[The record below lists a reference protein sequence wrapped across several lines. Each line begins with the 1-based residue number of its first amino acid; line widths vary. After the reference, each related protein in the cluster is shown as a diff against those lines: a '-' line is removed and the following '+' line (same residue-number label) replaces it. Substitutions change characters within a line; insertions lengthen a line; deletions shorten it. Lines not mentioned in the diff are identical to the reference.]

1 MAFEM
6 DNEFE
11 SAVQIK
17 VIGVGGGGGNAV
29 NRMIDAGIRGAEF
42 ISVNTDKQ
50 ILNFSKATHKI
61 QIGEKSTRGQGAGG
75 LPEVGEKAA
84 EESRDI
90 ITDLLQGTDMVFITG
105 GMGGGTGTGAA
116 PVIASIAKEMGC
128 LTIGVVTKPFKF
140 EGRNRMTLAQKGIA
154 KLAQQVDSL
163 IVIPNDRLKYVSEQ
177 RITLKNAFEKADEVL
192 LQGVRSISELIKIPG
207 FINLDFADVTSVMQ
221 NAGYAHMGVG
231 RASGKDKAEVAANAA
246 VTSPLLE
253 TEIKGAK
260 GVIMSIK
267 SSEDIDLEDVEVAA
281 DIITQAADPDAVI
294 TWGVA
299 YDENLEDEMVIT
311 VIATGFGND
320 ANSSDALLNDI
331 KSSAANM
338 PKMPEM
344 PVFNAAPAV
353 EETAKQEPV
362 VNAVKSEPVMPNF
375 DPAPKAVVEEP
386 KREVR
391 SSGSKD
397 KLEEDEFYVI
407 LDDLMKGN
415 R

>member
-50 ILNFSKATHKI
+50 ILAFSKATHKI

-75 LPEVGEKAA
+75 SPEVGEKAA
-84 EESRDI
+84 EESREI

-128 LTIGVVTKPFKF
+128 LTVGVVTKPFKF
-140 EGRNRMTLAQKGIA
+140 EGRNRMSLAQKGIA
-154 KLAQQVDSL
+154 KLAEQVDSL
-163 IVIPNDRLKYVSEQ
+163 IVIPNDRLKYVSDQ

-207 FINLDFADVTSVMQ
+207 FINLDFVDVTSVMQ

-320 ANSSDALLNDI
+320 GASVDKTFAGFSSV
-331 KSSAANM
+331 AAAVET
-338 PKMPEM
+338 KMPEI
-344 PVFNAAPAV
+344 PTFVEAPKAV
-353 EETAKQEPV
+353 ETKKA
-362 VNAVKSEPVMPNF
+362 EPVMPNF
-375 DPAPKAVVEEP
+375 DPAPKAAEETIKVETAP
-386 KREVR
+386 
-391 SSGSKD
+391 STGTKD
-397 KLEEDEFYVI
+397 RLEEDEFYVI

-415 R
+415 

>member
-50 ILNFSKATHKI
+50 ILAFSKATHKI

-84 EESRDI
+84 EESREI

-128 LTIGVVTKPFKF
+128 LTVGVVTKPFKF
-140 EGRNRMTLAQKGIA
+140 EGRNRMSLAQKGIA
-154 KLAQQVDSL
+154 KLAEQVDSL

-221 NAGYAHMGVG
+221 DAGYAHMGVG

-311 VIATGFGND
+311 VIATGFGNEGAD
-320 ANSSDALLNDI
+320 VDKPFAGFT
-331 KSSAANM
+331 AA

-344 PVFNAAPAV
+344 PEFKEAPKT
-353 EETAKQEPV
+353 EEPKKA
-362 VNAVKSEPVMPNF
+362 EPVMPNF
-375 DPAPKAVVEEP
+375 DPAPKPAEAPKEE
-386 KREVR
+386 KVT
-391 SSGSKD
+391 SGTKD
-397 KLEEDEFYVI
+397 KLDEDEFYVI

-415 R
+415 K

>member
-50 ILNFSKATHKI
+50 ILGFSKATHKL

-84 EESRDI
+84 EESREI

-116 PVIASIAKEMGC
+116 PVIASIAKELGC
-128 LTIGVVTKPFKF
+128 LTVGVVTKPFKF
-140 EGRNRMTLAQKGIA
+140 EGRNRMTLAEKGIA
-154 KLAQQVDSL
+154 KLAEQVDSL

-207 FINLDFADVTSVMQ
+207 FINLDFADVTSVMKD
-221 NAGYAHMGVG
+221 AGYAHMGVG

-299 YDENLEDEMVIT
+299 YDENLEDEMVVT
-311 VIATGFGND
+311 VIATGFGNENND
-320 ANSSDALLNDI
+320 SEKLFNDI
-331 KSSAANM
+331 KSTVSAGM

-344 PVFNAAPAV
+344 PAFTEEAPVAAEEKVAEPA
-353 EETAKQEPV
+353 
-362 VNAVKSEPVMPNF
+362 KSEPVMPNF
-375 DPAPKAVVEEP
+375 DPAPKPAEAP
-386 KREVR
+386 KKEAAPV
-391 SSGSKD
+391 GTKD
-397 KLEEDEFYVI
+397 KLEDDEFYVI

-415 R
+415 

>member
-50 ILNFSKATHKI
+50 ILGFSKATHKI

-84 EESRDI
+84 EESREI

-128 LTIGVVTKPFKF
+128 LTVGVVTKPFKF
-140 EGRNRMTLAQKGIA
+140 EGRNRMALAQKGIA
-154 KLAQQVDSL
+154 KLAEQVDSL

-267 SSEDIDLEDVEVAA
+267 SSEDIDLEDVEIAA

-320 ANSSDALLNDI
+320 GASVDKTFAGFSSV
-331 KSSAANM
+331 AAAVET
-338 PKMPEM
+338 KMPEI
-344 PVFNAAPAV
+344 PTFTEAPKAAEA
-353 EETAKQEPV
+353 TKA
-362 VNAVKSEPVMPNF
+362 EPVMPNF
-375 DPAPKAVVEEP
+375 DPAPKAVEEP
-386 KREVR
+386 TIKVEKTTT
-391 SSGSKD
+391 GTKD
-397 KLEEDEFYVI
+397 KLEDDEFYVI

-415 R
+415 

>member
-50 ILNFSKATHKI
+50 ILGFSKATHKI

-84 EESRDI
+84 EESREI

-128 LTIGVVTKPFKF
+128 LTVGVVTKPFKF
-140 EGRNRMTLAQKGIA
+140 EGRNRMALAQKGIA
-154 KLAQQVDSL
+154 KLAEQVDSL

-267 SSEDIDLEDVEVAA
+267 SSEDIDLEDVEIAA

-320 ANSSDALLNDI
+320 GASVDKTFAGFSSV
-331 KSSAANM
+331 AAAVET
-338 PKMPEM
+338 KMPEI
-344 PVFNAAPAV
+344 PKFTEAPKAAEATKV
-353 EETAKQEPV
+353 
-362 VNAVKSEPVMPNF
+362 EPVMPNF
-375 DPAPKAVVEEP
+375 DPAPKAVEEP
-386 KREVR
+386 TIKVEKTTT
-391 SSGSKD
+391 GTKD
-397 KLEEDEFYVI
+397 KLEDDEFYVI

-415 R
+415 

>member
-50 ILNFSKATHKI
+50 ILGFSKATHKL

-84 EESRDI
+84 EESREI
-90 ITDLLQGTDMVFITG
+90 ITDLLKGTDMVFITG

-128 LTIGVVTKPFKF
+128 LTVGVVTKPFKF
-140 EGRNRMTLAQKGIA
+140 EGRNRMTLAEKGIA
-154 KLAQQVDSL
+154 KLAEQVDSL

-192 LQGVRSISELIKIPG
+192 LQGVRSISELIKVPG

-221 NAGYAHMGVG
+221 NAGFAHMGVG

-281 DIITQAADPDAVI
+281 EIITQAADPDAVI

-299 YDENLEDEMVIT
+299 YDENLEDEMVVT
-311 VIATGFGND
+311 VIATGFGNANND
-320 ANSSDALLNDI
+320 AEKLFDGI
-331 KSSAANM
+331 KANPVVPEIPVM
-338 PKMPEM
+338 PTYTAEEPAQET
-344 PVFNAAPAV
+344 VVQEAAP
-353 EETAKQEPV
+353 
-362 VNAVKSEPVMPNF
+362 KSEPVMPNF
-375 DPAPKAVVEEP
+375 DPAPKPAQAP
-386 KREVR
+386 TKPTA
-391 SSGSKD
+391 SASASKD

-415 R
+415 N

>member
-50 ILNFSKATHKI
+50 ILGFSKATHKL

-84 EESRDI
+84 EESREI

-116 PVIASIAKEMGC
+116 PVIASIAKELGC
-128 LTIGVVTKPFKF
+128 LTVGVVTKPFKF
-140 EGRNRMTLAQKGIA
+140 EGRNRMTLAEKGIA
-154 KLAQQVDSL
+154 KLAEQVDSL

-192 LQGVRSISELIKIPG
+192 LQGVRSISELIKVPG
-207 FINLDFADVTSVMQ
+207 FINLDFADVTSVMK

-299 YDENLEDEMVIT
+299 YDENLEDEMVVT
-311 VIATGFGND
+311 VIATGFGNENND
-320 ANSSDALLNDI
+320 AEKLFADMKPPVT
-331 KSSAANM
+331 KSA
-338 PKMPEM
+338 PVEM
-344 PVFNAAPAV
+344 PVFTEPATEAPVA
-353 EETAKQEPV
+353 EEKVAEAP
-362 VNAVKSEPVMPNF
+362 KSEPVMPNF
-375 DPAPKAVVEEP
+375 DPAPKPAAEP
-386 KREVR
+386 KRETPPA
-391 SSGSKD
+391 GTKD
-397 KLEEDEFYVI
+397 KLEDDEFYVI

-415 R
+415 

>member
-6 DNEFE
+6 DNEYE

-50 ILNFSKATHKI
+50 ILAFSKATHKV

-84 EESRDI
+84 EESREI

-128 LTIGVVTKPFKF
+128 LTVGVVTKPFKF

-154 KLAQQVDSL
+154 KLAEQVDSL
-163 IVIPNDRLKYVSEQ
+163 IVIPNDRLKYVSDQ

-192 LQGVRSISELIKIPG
+192 LQGVRSISELIKLPG

-320 ANSSDALLNDI
+320 GASVDKTFAGFSSV
-331 KSSAANM
+331 AAAVE

-344 PVFNAAPAV
+344 PTFTEAPK
-353 EETAKQEPV
+353 TGEPTK
-362 VNAVKSEPVMPNF
+362 AEPVMPNF
-375 DPAPKAVVEEP
+375 DPAPKAVETPKAEYKEEKP
-386 KREVR
+386 AT
-391 SSGSKD
+391 GTKD

-415 R
+415 

>member
-50 ILNFSKATHKI
+50 ILAFSKATHKI

-75 LPEVGEKAA
+75 SPEVGEKAA
-84 EESRDI
+84 EESREI

-128 LTIGVVTKPFKF
+128 LTVGVVTKPFKF
-140 EGRNRMTLAQKGIA
+140 EGRNRMSLAQKGIA
-154 KLAQQVDSL
+154 KLAEQVDSL
-163 IVIPNDRLKYVSEQ
+163 IVIPNDRLKYVSDQ

-320 ANSSDALLNDI
+320 GASVDKTFAGFSSV
-331 KSSAANM
+331 AAAVET
-338 PKMPEM
+338 KMPEI
-344 PVFNAAPAV
+344 PTFVEAPKAV
-353 EETAKQEPV
+353 ETKKA
-362 VNAVKSEPVMPNF
+362 EPVMPNF
-375 DPAPKAVVEEP
+375 DPAPKAAEETIKVETAP
-386 KREVR
+386 
-391 SSGSKD
+391 STGTKD
-397 KLEEDEFYVI
+397 RLEEDEFYVI

-415 R
+415 

>member
-50 ILNFSKATHKI
+50 ILAFSKATHKV

-84 EESRDI
+84 EESREI

-116 PVIASIAKEMGC
+116 PVIASIAKELGC
-128 LTIGVVTKPFKF
+128 LTVGVVTKPFKF

-154 KLAQQVDSL
+154 KLAEQVDSL
-163 IVIPNDRLKYVSEQ
+163 IVIPNDRLKYVSDQ

-207 FINLDFADVTSVMQ
+207 FINLDFADVTSVME

-311 VIATGFGND
+311 VIATGFGDDNG
-320 ANSSDALLNDI
+320 SEKLLNDI
-331 KSSAANM
+331 KSSVASAKM
-338 PKMPEM
+338 PKSPEM
-344 PVFNAAPAV
+344 PTFTQAPK
-353 EETAKQEPV
+353 TEPV
-362 VNAVKSEPVMPNF
+362 VQESVKSEPVMPNF
-375 DPAPKAVVEEP
+375 DPAPKPAQAPVKETVA
-386 KREVR
+386 
-391 SSGSKD
+391 SGTKD
-397 KLEEDEFYVI
+397 KLEDDEFYVI

-415 R
+415 N

>member
-50 ILNFSKATHKI
+50 ILAFSKATHKI

-84 EESRDI
+84 EESREI

-128 LTIGVVTKPFKF
+128 LTVGVVTKPFKF
-140 EGRNRMTLAQKGIA
+140 EGRNRMSLAQKGIA
-154 KLAQQVDSL
+154 KLAEQVDSL

-221 NAGYAHMGVG
+221 DAGYAHMGVG

-281 DIITQAADPDAVI
+281 EIITQAADPDAVI

-311 VIATGFGND
+311 VIATGFGNEGAD
-320 ANSSDALLNDI
+320 VDKPFAGFT
-331 KSSAANM
+331 AA

-344 PVFNAAPAV
+344 PEFKEAPKT
-353 EETAKQEPV
+353 EEPKKA
-362 VNAVKSEPVMPNF
+362 EPVMPNF
-375 DPAPKAVVEEP
+375 DPAPKPAEAPKEE
-386 KREVR
+386 KVT
-391 SSGSKD
+391 SGTKD
-397 KLEEDEFYVI
+397 KLDEDEFYVI

-415 R
+415 N

>member
-50 ILNFSKATHKI
+50 ILGFSKATHKL

-84 EESRDI
+84 EESREI
-90 ITDLLQGTDMVFITG
+90 ITDLLKGTDMVFITG

-116 PVIASIAKEMGC
+116 PVIASIAKELGC
-128 LTIGVVTKPFKF
+128 LTVGVVTKPFKF
-140 EGRNRMTLAQKGIA
+140 EGRNRMTLAEKGIA
-154 KLAQQVDSL
+154 KLAEQVDSL

-207 FINLDFADVTSVMQ
+207 FINLDFADVTSVMKD
-221 NAGYAHMGVG
+221 AGFAHMGVG

-299 YDENLEDEMVIT
+299 YDENLEDEMVVT
-311 VIATGFGND
+311 VIATGFGNENN
-320 ANSSDALLNDI
+320 ASEKLFNDI
-331 KSSAANM
+331 KSTVSAGM

-344 PVFNAAPAV
+344 PTFTEEAPVAAEEKVA
-353 EETAKQEPV
+353 ETA
-362 VNAVKSEPVMPNF
+362 KSEPVMPNF
-375 DPAPKAVVEEP
+375 DPAPKPAEVP
-386 KREVR
+386 KKEAAPA
-391 SSGSKD
+391 GTKD
-397 KLEEDEFYVI
+397 KLEDDEFYVI

-415 R
+415 

>member
-6 DNEFE
+6 DNEYE

-50 ILNFSKATHKI
+50 ILAFSKATHKI

-84 EESRDI
+84 EESREI

-116 PVIASIAKEMGC
+116 PVIASIAKELGC
-128 LTIGVVTKPFKF
+128 LTVGVVTKPFKF

-154 KLAQQVDSL
+154 KLAEQVDSL
-163 IVIPNDRLKYVSEQ
+163 IVIPNDRLKYVSDQ

-207 FINLDFADVTSVMQ
+207 FINLDFADVTSVME

-311 VIATGFGND
+311 VIATGFG
-320 ANSSDALLNDI
+320 SDNGSDKLLNDI
-331 KSSAANM
+331 KSSVASA
-338 PKMPEM
+338 KVTKAPEM
-344 PVFNAAPAV
+344 PAFTQAPAAEPAV
-353 EETAKQEPV
+353 KET
-362 VNAVKSEPVMPNF
+362 VKSEPVMPNF
-375 DPAPKAVVEEP
+375 DPAPKPAKAPAKETVAT
-386 KREVR
+386 
-391 SSGSKD
+391 GAKD
-397 KLEEDEFYVI
+397 KLEDDEFYVI

-415 R
+415 N

>member
-6 DNEFE
+6 DNEYE

-29 NRMIDAGIRGAEF
+29 NRMIDAGIKGAEF
-42 ISVNTDKQ
+42 ITVNTDKQ
-50 ILNFSKATHKI
+50 ILGFSKATHKV
-61 QIGEKSTRGQGAGG
+61 QIGEKVTRGQGAGG

-84 EESRDI
+84 EESREI

-116 PVIASIAKEMGC
+116 PVIAKIAKEMGI

-140 EGRNRMTLAQKGIA
+140 EGRNRMTLAESGISR
-154 KLAQQVDSL
+154 LAEYVDSL

-207 FINLDFADVTSVMQ
+207 FINLDFADVTSVMKD
-221 NAGYAHMGVG
+221 AGYAHMGVG
-231 RASGKDKAEVAANAA
+231 HASGKDKAEEAANMA

-253 TEIKGAK
+253 TAIKGAT

-267 SSEDIDLEDVEVAA
+267 SSEDIDLEDVETAA
-281 DIITQAADPDAVI
+281 EIITQAADPDAVI

-299 YDENLEDEMVIT
+299 YDENLEDEMIVT
-311 VIATGFGND
+311 VIATGFNETSND
-320 ANSSDALLNDI
+320 PSKIFDGVKGMG
-331 KSSAANM
+331 KSSA
-338 PKMPEM
+338 MPEM
-344 PVFNAAPAV
+344 PKFEVPKADEV
-353 EETAKQEPV
+353 KEEKKDSPKTET
-362 VNAVKSEPVMPNF
+362 VMPNF
-375 DPAPKAVVEEP
+375 DPAPSVNTEKPAEP
-386 KREVR
+386 K
-391 SSGSKD
+391 KD
-397 KLEEDEFYVI
+397 NLEDDEFYVI
-407 LDDLMKGN
+407 LDDLMKDN
-415 R
+415 K